1 MDISQIN
8 WKTGSVS
15 NDNVAE
21 RPVVDISQANWK
33 TGSVFDDWSKE

>member
-21 RPVVDISQANWK
+21 RPVVDISQVNWK
-33 TGSVFDDWSKE
+33 TGSVFDDCSKE